1 MSEHKTYK
9 IEFICW
15 EHISHT
21 HAGKSKISGG
31 HRKSGRAEKHG
42 QKPTK
47 TNKKKLYE
55 RKKKQTKAEQSGPK
69 EKLQQLRKIT
79 NLN

>member
-1 MSEHKTYK
+1 MQ
-9 IEFICW
+9 
-15 EHISHT
+15 
-21 HAGKSKISGG
+21 GKVKYQEATGKVGG
-31 HRKSGRAEKHG
+31 AEKHG

-47 TNKKKLYE
+47 TKKKKNVRTE
-55 RKKKQTKAEQSGPK
+55 KKQTKAEQSGPK